1 MKVLALVSDAFG
13 GHGGIALYNR
23 NVLSALCEHPRRP
36 DVVAIPRLVPNRVEA
51 LPENLDFRVRA
62 KDSKMRFVLESARA
76 LAEHRRFDAIV
87 ASHVNLLPVAEAI
100 RRVSGARLILF
111 VYGIDAWSERDKLTR
126 ALVERV
132 DACVSIRDYTLERMA
147 EWARLDGIARF
158 VLPNAIH
165 LERYGRVSAGG
176 MGRRADLVERHGLA
190 GKRVLMTLG
199 RLDDPNFGFDEI
211 IEVMPDLVA
220 EDPSLVYLVVGGG
233 PHQERL
239 ADKARRL
246 GVGGHVVFTG
256 MIDDA
261 DKADHY
267 RLADAF
273 AMPGSHPTGFDRYP
287 LRFVFLEAMACGLP
301 VVASRPEE
309 LRGGVPSPLPN
320 LYVDPLDKEDL
331 KAGLRRALA
340 QGPGPIVPELDRY
353 SYPSF
358 RERLHAIVDQ
368 VVS

>member
-23 NVLSALCEHPRRP
+23 NVLSALCEHPQRP
-36 DVVAIPRLVPNRVEA
+36 EVVAIPRLVPHALEP
-51 LPENLDFRVRA
+51 LPENLEFRVAARG
-62 KDSKMRFVLESARA
+62 SKVRFVLEAARA
-76 LAEHRRFDAIV
+76 FAAHRRFDVVV
-87 ASHVNLLPVAEAI
+87 ASHVNLLPVAEAV
-100 RRVSGARLILF
+100 RSACGARLVLF
-111 VYGIDAWSERDKLTR
+111 VYGIDAWSERDRLTR
-126 ALVERV
+126 VLVERV

-147 EWARLDGIARF
+147 EWARLDGVRRY

-165 LERYGRVSAGG
+165 LERYGRGE
-176 MGRRADLVERHGLA
+176 RRADLVARYGLA
-190 GKRVLMTLG
+190 GKRVLLTLG

-211 IEVMPDLVA
+211 IEVMPDLVR

-233 PHQERL
+233 PHERRL
-239 ADKARRL
+239 ADKARSL
-246 GVGGHVVFTG
+246 GVAEHVVFSG
-256 MIDDA
+256 KIDDA

-309 LRGGVPSPLPN
+309 LRSDADSPLPN
-320 LYVDPLDKEDL
+320 LYVDPTDKADL
-331 KAGLRRALA
+331 KAGLMKALSR
-340 QGPGPIVPELDRY
+340 GPGPVVPELDRY

-358 RERLHAIVDQ
+358 RQRLHAIFDE
-368 VVS
+368 VVG